1 MIVGCVSCSHSVT
14 PFSSDKGMFYTT
26 SLKGSI
32 CFSFFG
38 IAQLNCAHY
47 KDIKNIAA
55 FGNFRHKSLLIL
67 AK

>member
-14 PFSSDKGMFYTT
+14 PFGSDKGMFYTT

-32 CFSFFG
+32 CFFLS

-55 FGNFRHKSLLIL
+55 FRNFRCKSLLIL